1 MATERTSGLS
11 TSDGG
16 RLFYSPG
23 PSGIKECFTLLLII
37 QKNNIIKSV
46 LYGIKLTGQ

>member
-1 MATERTSGLS
+1 MATKRTFGLS

-16 RLFYSPG
+16 RLFYSSG
-23 PSGIKECFTLLLII
+23 PSGIKEGFTLLLII
-37 QKNNIIKSV
+37 EKNNIIKSV